1 MNIQTQTAAAI
12 PATAQT
18 TPAANV
24 AAVNATATVHPAP
37 GRAWPQDLTTID
49 EMVFAIDQVAA
60 NEPQT
65 PLPRPPAAAFL
76 PTDYSP
82 SDVGNA
88 ERFCDLWGEVTRYDV
103 GRGCWM
109 LWSGTH
115 WEPDAKGD
123 ARNRMVKVA
132 KHILNVDVEVHR
144 LASRHPDDWDAIQQ
158 RKLKKEGQRL
168 HTVPALE
175 AGLKLAS
182 CHPDLATLNSQFDQS
197 PMEFNCL
204 SGVINLATGALMPHT
219 PRHLHTHIAPV
230 ALAPA
235 GIECPRWMQFIDE
248 IMCSDKE
255 LVAYLQRV
263 VGYILTGRMDEQCF
277 FVFYGFGSNGKS
289 TFINTIRELMGS
301 YAKQVEV
308 STFMETNRNDGLR
321 NDLAALAGRR
331 FVVSPEGKQ
340 GAALDETMVKAFT
353 GGDAISVR
361 FLHKEFFEL
370 QPVGKIV
377 LATNHKPVVRGTD
390 NGIWRRMRLVPF
402 LASFD
407 ASQADK
413 GLADKLKAEL
423 PAILQW
429 AVEGAQL
436 WQRHGLGIPQAVRK
450 ATMEYRSASDTIQT
464 FIDERC
470 EVVHQASEGSQA
482 MYKAYTDWCAAVGIR
497 FPHKQAAFNQ
507 QLEERGL
514 VRKKTASQNLWLGV
528 RLKSPS
534 VPVAASFGAGGN
546 LNFGV

>member
-1 MNIQTQTAAAI
+1 MNTQTQTAVAI
-12 PATAQT
+12 PAAAQP

-24 AAVNATATVHPAP
+24 AAVNAIATAQPAP
-37 GRAWPQDLTTID
+37 GEACPQDLTTID
-49 EMVFAIDQVAA
+49 QMVFAIDQAAA

-65 PLPRPPAAAFL
+65 PSQPPTAAVAHS
-76 PTDYSP
+76 PDYSP
-82 SDVGNA
+82 ADVGNA

-144 LASRHPDDWDAIQQ
+144 LASRHPDDWDAIQH

-168 HTVPALE
+168 HTVAALD

-182 CHPDLATLNSQFDQS
+182 CHPNLATLNSQFDQS

-248 IMCSDKE
+248 IMCGDKE

-331 FVVSPEGKQ
+331 FVVSPDGKQ
-340 GAALDETMVKAFT
+340 AAALDETMEKENT

-407 ASQADK
+407 ASKADK
-413 GLADKLKAEL
+413 GLAEKLKAEL

-464 FIDERC
+464 FIDERG
-470 EVVHQASEGSQA
+470 EVSDQASEGSQA
-482 MYKAYTDWCAAVGIR
+482 MYNAYTDWCASVGIR

-507 QLEERGL
+507 QLEERGF
-514 VRKKTASQNLWLGV
+514 VRKKTSSQNVWLGV
-528 RLKSPS
+528 RLKSFA
-534 VPVAASFGAGGN
+534 PVAASSSAGGD
-546 LNFGV
+546 LNFAV

>member
-1 MNIQTQTAAAI
+1 MNTQTQTAVAI
-12 PATAQT
+12 PAAAQP

-24 AAVNATATVHPAP
+24 AAVNAIATAQPAP
-37 GRAWPQDLTTID
+37 GEACPQDLTTID
-49 EMVFAIDQVAA
+49 QMVFAIDQAAA

-65 PLPRPPAAAFL
+65 PSQPPTAAVAQS
-76 PTDYSP
+76 PDYSP
-82 SDVGNA
+82 ADVGNA

-144 LASRHPDDWDAIQQ
+144 LASRHPDDWDAIQH

-168 HTVPALE
+168 HTVAALE

-204 SGVINLATGALMPHT
+204 SGVINLATGALTPHT

-230 ALAPA
+230 TLAPA

-248 IMCSDKE
+248 IMCGDQE

-407 ASQADK
+407 ASKADK
-413 GLADKLKAEL
+413 GLAEKLKAEL

-470 EVVHQASEGSQA
+470 EVSDQASEGSQA
-482 MYKAYTDWCAAVGIR
+482 MYNAYTDWCASVGIR

-507 QLEERGL
+507 QLEERGF
-514 VRKKTASQNLWLGV
+514 VRKKTSSQNVWLGV
-528 RLKSPS
+528 RLKSFA
-534 VPVAASFGAGGN
+534 PVAASSSAGGD
-546 LNFGV
+546 LNFAV

>member
-1 MNIQTQTAAAI
+1 MNTQAQTAVAFTVSAH
-12 PATAQT
+12 THS
-18 TPAANV
+18 AANL
-24 AAVNATATVHPAP
+24 ATINAIGTTQPAP
-37 GRAWPQDLTTID
+37 DEACPQDLTTID
-49 EMVFAIDQVAA
+49 KMVFAIDQVAA

-65 PLPRPPAAAFL
+65 PSQQPRAASAQPP
-76 PTDYSP
+76 DYSP

-103 GRGCWM
+103 GRGSWM

-132 KHILNVDVEVHR
+132 KHILNVDAEVHR
-144 LASRHPDDWDAIQQ
+144 LASKEPDDWDAIQM
-158 RKLKKEGQRL
+158 RKLKKEGRRL
-168 HTVPALE
+168 HEVHALE

-182 CHPDLATLNSQFDQS
+182 CRPELATLTSQFDMN

-204 SGVINLATGALMPHT
+204 SGVIDLGTGALLPHT
-219 PRHLHTHIAPV
+219 PKHLNTHIAPV
-230 ALAPA
+230 ALAAA
-235 GIECPRWMQFIDE
+235 GTECRRWMQFIDE
-248 IMCSDKE
+248 VMCGDKE

-263 VGYILTGRMDEQCF
+263 MGYVLTGRMDEQCF
-277 FVFYGFGSNGKS
+277 FVFYGCGSNGKS

-308 STFMETNRNDGLR
+308 STFMDTGRNDGLR

-340 GAALDETMVKAFT
+340 GAALDESTVKAFT
-353 GGDAISVR
+353 GGDALSVR
-361 FLHKEFFEL
+361 FLHKEYFEL

-377 LATNHKPVVRGTD
+377 LATNYKPVVRGTD

-423 PAILQW
+423 PAILRW
-429 AVEGAQL
+429 AVEGAKL
-436 WQRHGLGIPQAVRK
+436 WHQHGLGAPQAVVK
-450 ATMEYRSASDTIQT
+450 ATLEYRSAMDILQT

-470 EVVHQASEGSQA
+470 EKSHEAKEGSQA
-482 MYKAYTDWCAAVGIR
+482 MYDAYTAWCASAGIR
-497 FPHKQAAFNQ
+497 FPQKQAAFNL
-507 QLEERGL
+507 QLEERGFL
-514 VRKKTASQNLWLGV
+514 RKKTSAQNVWMGV
-528 RLKSPS
+528 RLKSS
-534 VPVAASFGAGGN
+534 VPGAASYSAADD
-546 LNFGV
+546 LNFAV

>member
-1 MNIQTQTAAAI
+1 MNTQTQTAVAI
-12 PATAQT
+12 PAAAQP

-24 AAVNATATVHPAP
+24 AAVNAIATAQPAP
-37 GRAWPQDLTTID
+37 GEACPQDLTTID
-49 EMVFAIDQVAA
+49 QMVFAIDQAAA

-65 PLPRPPAAAFL
+65 PSQPPTAAVVQS
-76 PTDYSP
+76 PGYSP
-82 SDVGNA
+82 ADVGNA

-144 LASRHPDDWDAIQQ
+144 LASRHPDDWDAIQH

-168 HTVPALE
+168 HTVAALE

-230 ALAPA
+230 AMAPA

-407 ASQADK
+407 ASKADK
-413 GLADKLKAEL
+413 GLAEKLKAEL

-470 EVVHQASEGSQA
+470 EVSDQASEGSQA
-482 MYKAYTDWCAAVGIR
+482 MYNAYTDWCASVGIR

-507 QLEERGL
+507 QLEERGF
-514 VRKKTASQNLWLGV
+514 VR
-528 RLKSPS
+528 
-534 VPVAASFGAGGN
+534 
-546 LNFGV
+546 